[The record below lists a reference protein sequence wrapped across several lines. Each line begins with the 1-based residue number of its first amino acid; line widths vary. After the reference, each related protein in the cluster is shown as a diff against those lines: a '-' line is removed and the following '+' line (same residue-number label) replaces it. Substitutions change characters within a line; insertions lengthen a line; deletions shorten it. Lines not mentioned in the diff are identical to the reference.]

1 MKEQYVIKTRN
12 DQDEYLAYSSHE
24 DKYYLNEL
32 LQFAEK
38 YDSVEDARKWTDV
51 QVLKESKY
59 KCDIYK
65 IVQSLEY
72 VDEVVKSLR

>member
-12 DQDEYLAYSSHE
+12 WVDEYLAYCSHD
-24 DKYYLNEL
+24 DKYYLNDL

-38 YDSVEDARKWTDV
+38 YDSVEDARQWADV
-51 QVLKESKY
+51 QVLKESKF

-65 IVQSLEY
+65 AVQALEY
-72 VDEVVKSLR
+72 VERGV

>member
-12 DQDEYLAYSSHE
+12 WVDEYLAYCSHD
-24 DKYYLNEL
+24 DKYYLNDL

-38 YDSVEDARKWTDV
+38 YDSVEDARQWADV
-51 QVLKESKY
+51 QVLKESKF

-65 IVQSLEY
+65 VVQALEY
-72 VDEVVKSLR
+72 VERGV

>member
-12 DQDEYLAYSSHE
+12 DQDEYLAYCSHE
-24 DKYYLNEL
+24 AEYYLNNL

-38 YDSVEDARKWTDV
+38 YDSVEDARNWVDV
-51 QVLKESKY
+51 QLLKESKY

-65 IVQSLEY
+65 VVQSLEC
-72 VDEVVKSLR
+72 VERGV

>member
-12 DQDEYLAYSSHE
+12 DQDEYLAYCSHE
-24 DKYYLNEL
+24 DKYYLNNL

-38 YDSVEDARKWTDV
+38 YDSVEDARKCTDIR
-51 QVLKESKY
+51 VLKESKY
-59 KCDIYK
+59 KWDIYK

-72 VDEVVKSLR
+72 VDRGV